1 MNGNRIGTI
10 FQLTTWGESH
20 GPSVGAV
27 IDGCPSGITLTAED
41 FLEDMARR
49 QGGGAK
55 FATPRKEEDKV
66 QIESGVF
73 EDKTTGTPI
82 CLRIINSAQN
92 SADYDAFRDVPRPG
106 HADLTTHL
114 KQGHRDHRGGGR
126 SSARET
132 TARVAAGV
140 VAKKILRQ
148 QGIELLAW
156 VEKVGPHSL
165 PDSVQAGDMA
175 LAALKSARDQS
186 TLHIPHSGPEAEE
199 LLRMVET
206 LRTAGDS
213 WGGTL
218 ACRVEG
224 LPPGIGEP
232 IFDKLNA
239 LLAHALMSL
248 PAAVAFECGGGARMS
263 ELPGSAIRDSIA
275 FGPNGPAPTANRHGG
290 ILGGMSTGLPLS
302 LSISFHAPTSIP
314 RSIASVDLR
323 TKESKEITVG
333 GRHDAFPLPRAVP
346 MVEAMV
352 AITLVD
358 ALMRAGRIPEK
369 I

>member
-20 GPSVGAV
+20 GTSVGAL
-27 IDGCPSGITLTAED
+27 IDGCPSNLTLKAED
-41 FLEDMARR
+41 FLEDMGLR
-49 QGGGAK
+49 QGGAAD
-55 FATPRKEEDKV
+55 FTTPRKEADRVE
-66 QIESGVF
+66 IESGVF
-73 EDKTTGTPI
+73 EGITTGTPI
-82 CLRIINSAQN
+82 ALRILNSAQH
-92 SADYDAFRDVPRPG
+92 SADYDAYRDIPRPG

-114 KQGHRDHRGGGR
+114 KHGHRDHRGGGR

-140 VAKKILRQ
+140 VAKKILRC

-156 VEKVGPHSL
+156 LEKIGPHSL
-165 PDSVQAGDMA
+165 PDSVTPEDFS
-175 LAALKSARDQS
+175 LTEIREARAQS
-186 TLHIPHSGPEAEE
+186 PLRLPFLGPEAEE
-199 LLRMVET
+199 LRRMVDT
-206 LRTAGDS
+206 LRNAGDS

-218 ACRVEG
+218 RCRVEG
-224 LPPGIGEP
+224 LPAGIGEP

-248 PAAVAFECGGGARMS
+248 PAAVAFECGGGKNMS
-263 ELPGSAIRDSIA
+263 ELPGSAIRDPIGKSLVPE
-275 FGPNGPAPTANRHGG
+275 GNRHGG
-290 ILGGMSTGLPLS
+290 LLGGMTTGAPLS
-302 LSISFHAPTSIP
+302 LAVSFHAPTSIP
-314 RSIASVDLR
+314 RKIGSVDLR
-323 TKESKEITVG
+323 TKDSEEIIVG

-358 ALMRAGRIPEK
+358 AMMRAGRIPEK
-369 I
+369 L